1 MLPRHRFEG
10 AWRARILAAGYRGLE
25 EEGGKMPGELP
36 PNIPARRALDRVAE
50 AMHQMPYGVYAI
62 GSVDEREANVMIA
75 DWVMQVSF
83 EPRLV
88 AVVLERD
95 SSTLE
100 RIRAA
105 GCFTVNLLT
114 ADPDSLRMAMQFVQ
128 PAKAAKVEG
137 RSDAASAQH
146 HWKLD
151 GIEYTRTA
159 KGLPVLADALMWL
172 ECDVEQVSDIGDH
185 VLVVGRVLDGRMVN
199 SAEPMTTAYTGWAY
213 SG

>member
-1 MLPRHRFEG
+1 
-10 AWRARILAAGYRGLE
+10 
-25 EEGGKMPGELP
+25 MPDSTPELP
-36 PNIPARRALDRVAE
+36 ANAPARRFSDPIAE

-62 GSVDEREANVMIA
+62 GSVDERETNVMVA

-95 SSTLE
+95 SSTLG

-105 GCFTVNLLT
+105 GCFSVNLLT
-114 ADPDSLRMAMQFVQ
+114 AEPDSLRMAMQFVQ
-128 PAKAAKVEG
+128 PANAAKIEG
-137 RSDAASAQH
+137 RSNAAATTH

-151 GIEYTRTA
+151 GIEFTRTSR
-159 KGLPVLADALMWL
+159 GLPLLDEALMWL
-172 ECDVEQVSDIGDH
+172 ECDLESISDVGDH
-185 VLVVGRVLDGRMVN
+185 VLIVGRVLDGRVVN
-199 SAEPMTTAYTGWAY
+199 SAEPMTTAYTGWVY